1 MDGDN
6 GSAPR
11 FPTRTEAVRIA
22 LGLLALGIVLWG
34 TYKVLAP
41 FARPIVWALV
51 LGTASWPLYRRIE
64 PLFGRWHDLSAVFMT
79 LLLLVLV
86 VAPATGLG
94 IAMVRELEPEIMRV
108 KEWATAETL
117 ELPHWVEEYP
127 VFEETVRAWAKDLTN
142 TQMRRNWLRQLIL
155 TPTQRTLDLGKNLLH
170 WLADGFL
177 ALFTLFFVY
186 RDGERAADE
195 MRALLDR
202 IAGGRGRALLFQVR
216 DTVGA
221 VFYGWIVTAAV
232 QGLCAMLGFW
242 IVGLRAPV
250 LLGAVTGL
258 AAILPFGVALV
269 WIPVAA
275 GLLAAGLW
283 GQALFIAIWSVA
295 LVSSIDNFLRPLLI
309 SGPARIPYILVF
321 FGIIGGLIAFGVVGL
336 VLGPVLLAVLLALW
350 RQARESLADEDSPT
364 APVRS

>member
-1 MDGDN
+1 MDDRG
-6 GSAPR
+6 GSAFR
-11 FPTRTEAVRIA
+11 NLTRTEAVRIA

-34 TYKVLAP
+34 TYKVLSP

-64 PLFGRWHDLSAVFMT
+64 PLFGRWHDLSAVVMT
-79 LLLLVLV
+79 LLLLLLV

-94 IAMVRELEPEIMRV
+94 IAMVRELEPEIVRI
-108 KEWATAETL
+108 KDWATAETL
-117 ELPHWVEEYP
+117 ELPDWVRDYP
-127 VFEETVRAWAKDLTN
+127 PLEETIRSWAKDLTN
-142 TQMRRNWLRQLIL
+142 TQLRRNWLRQLVL
-155 TPTQRTLDLGKNLLH
+155 APTQRTLDLGKNLLH
-170 WLADGFL
+170 WLADAFL
-177 ALFTLFFVY
+177 TLFTLFFVY

-202 IAGGRGRALLFQVR
+202 IAGGRGRLLLMQVR

-221 VFYGWIVTAAV
+221 VFYGWVVTAAV

-258 AAILPFGVALV
+258 AAILPFGVGLV
-269 WIPVAA
+269 WVPVAA
-275 GLLAAGLW
+275 ALIASGAW
-283 GQALFIAIWSVA
+283 GKALFIAIWSLA
-295 LVSSIDNFLRPLLI
+295 LVSTIDNFLRPLLI
-309 SGPARIPYILVF
+309 SGPSRVPYILVF

-364 APVRS
+364 SPVGV